1 MASQDRKM
9 DFFYKKV
16 RLYEKI
22 IVTLQR
28 KLTICTLMDTVY
40 EKLLEQLR
48 TMTPEEK
55 EAEWE
60 ALKKYNFGPSMEEY
74 ALLVMDYLP
83 TSILSSSVE
92 YNTSIPQEKIE
103 SNNCY
108 YLAA

>member
-1 MASQDRKM
+1 
-9 DFFYKKV
+9 
-16 RLYEKI
+16 
-22 IVTLQR
+22 
-28 KLTICTLMDTVY
+28 MDTVF

-60 ALKKYNFGPSMEEY
+60 VLKEYNFGPSMEEY

-83 TSILSSSVE
+83 TSILGSAVE